1 MTFKELRKRFSSQ
14 QQEQEQKQQS
24 NLTLLSNRL
33 KNKPFCI
40 WNIPEHKQQNIIT
53 KGDCCFNHII
63 RLPQKDGITKPLF
76 DYLKILYDTL
86 FIEDGSFKD
95 RHLFV
100 KKATGIGSTEF
111 VKAPSTNLCIFDL

>member
-33 KNKPFCI
+33 KNKPFWI
-40 WNIPEHKQQNIIT
+40 WNIPEH
-53 KGDCCFNHII
+53 
-63 RLPQKDGITKPLF
+63 KDGITKPLF
-76 DYLKILYDTL
+76 DYQKILYDTL